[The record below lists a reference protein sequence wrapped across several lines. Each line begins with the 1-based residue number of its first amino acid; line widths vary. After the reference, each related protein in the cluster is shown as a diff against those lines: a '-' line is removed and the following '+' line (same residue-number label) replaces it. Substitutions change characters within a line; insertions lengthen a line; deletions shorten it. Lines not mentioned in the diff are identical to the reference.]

1 MKQYDY
7 KNNDLIF
14 KTIAPVIL
22 IWTLIIFSFYLRG
35 KIRGLHMPIWIY
47 SILFI
52 PYIWA
57 IQGIYS
63 IKNDTR
69 GQGLVV
75 DRPSCLNLDV
85 PESLKQ
91 KGFVALFKPEC
102 RSAQQK
108 VGFVEAAG
116 VNQRF
121 NYILNILF
129 LLILIFISM
138 KVKLKGSLNYRMR
151 ETTTVLVFILLL
163 GTLVTSGFIVFP
175 WRAIVF
181 TRMGLGF
188 TTCAASLLAY
198 IIISLTYHSVY

>member
-14 KTIAPVIL
+14 KTITPVIFV
-22 IWTLIIFSFYLRG
+22 WSLIIFTFYLRH
-35 KIRGLHMPIWIY
+35 KSRTVHMPIWIY
-47 SILFI
+47 AILGI

-57 IQGIYS
+57 IQGIYN
-63 IKNDTR
+63 IKNDSK

-75 DRPSCLNLDV
+75 DRPSCLNLNV

-91 KGFVALFKPEC
+91 KGFVGLYKPEC

-108 VGFVEAAG
+108 IGFVEASG
-116 VNQRF
+116 VNRSF
-121 NYILNILF
+121 NYLLNILF

-138 KVKLKGSLNYRMR
+138 KVKMKGNLNYMMR
-151 ETTTVLVFILLL
+151 ESTTLLVFIMLL

-188 TTCAASLLAY
+188 TTCAATLLTY
-198 IIISLTYHSVY
+198 IIVSLTYHSI

>member
-1 MKQYDY
+1 MKLYDY

-14 KTIAPVIL
+14 KTITPVIFVWS
-22 IWTLIIFSFYLRG
+22 IIIFSFYLRR
-35 KIRGLHMPIWIY
+35 KSKVLHIPNWIY
-47 SILFI
+47 AILGI

-57 IQGIYS
+57 FQGIYN
-63 IKNDTR
+63 IKNDTT

-75 DRPSCLNLDV
+75 DRPSCLNLNV
-85 PESLKQ
+85 SESLKQ
-91 KGFVALFKPEC
+91 KGFVGLYKPEC
-102 RSAQQK
+102 RSSQQK
-108 VGFVEAAG
+108 INFNEAAST
-116 VNQRF
+116 NRAF

-138 KVKLKGSLNYRMR
+138 KVKMKGNLNYMMR
-151 ETTTVLVFILLL
+151 ESTTLLVFIMLL

-188 TTCAASLLAY
+188 TTCAASMLAY
-198 IIISLTYHSVY
+198 IIVTLTYHSI

>member
-7 KNNDLIF
+7 KKNDLIF
-14 KTIAPVIL
+14 KTITPVIAV
-22 IWTLIIFSFYLRG
+22 WTLILYSFYLRR
-35 KIRGLHMPIWIY
+35 KVKGLHMPHWIY
-47 SILFI
+47 GILGI

-63 IKNDTR
+63 INNDTR
-69 GQGLVV
+69 GQGLII
-75 DRPSCLNLDV
+75 DRPSCLNLNI

-91 KGFVALFKPEC
+91 KGFVGLYKPEC

-108 VGFVEAAG
+108 IGFVEASGA
-116 VNQRF
+116 NQVF
-121 NYILNILF
+121 NYVLNILF

-138 KVKLKGSLNYRMR
+138 KVKIQGNLNYRMI
-151 ETTTVLVFILLL
+151 ESTTILVFILLL

-188 TTCAASLLAY
+188 TTCAASLLAF
-198 IIISLTYHSVY
+198 IIVSLTYHSI

>member
-7 KNNDLIF
+7 KKNDLIF
-14 KTIAPVIL
+14 KTITPVIAV
-22 IWTLIIFSFYLRG
+22 WTLILYSFYLRR
-35 KIRGLHMPIWIY
+35 KVKGLHMPHWIY
-47 SILFI
+47 GILGI

-63 IKNDTR
+63 INNDTR
-69 GQGLVV
+69 GQGLVI
-75 DRPSCLNLDV
+75 DRPSCLNLNI

-91 KGFVALFKPEC
+91 KGFVGLYKPEC

-108 VGFVEAAG
+108 IGFVEASGA
-116 VNQRF
+116 NQVF
-121 NYILNILF
+121 NYVLNILF

-138 KVKLKGSLNYRMR
+138 KVKIQGNVNYKMI
-151 ETTTVLVFILLL
+151 ESTTILVFILLL

-188 TTCAASLLAY
+188 TTCAASLLAF
-198 IIISLTYHSVY
+198 IIVSLTYHSI